1 MSAISDIFDALN
13 TMAATALPTH
23 AQLLN
28 PYFLE
33 SDSQISLSAAYGIK
47 FGLGVNIL
55 GNENSGQEQRSRDLL
70 IVLTRRKFATKGN
83 ITERK
88 SVEKQLFEDLTA
100 VLDAVAATPKL
111 GVMAVQRTLYVSDT
125 GVQFLPLGGDRVDIY
140 YLEATLTVEYENEV
154 QLCT

>member
-13 TMAATALPTH
+13 TTVATALPTH

-47 FGLGVNIL
+47 LGLGVNVF
-55 GNENSGQEQRSRDLL
+55 GNENSGQEQRSRELL
-70 IVLTRRKFATKGN
+70 VVLTRRKFATKGN
-83 ITERK
+83 IPERK
-88 SVEKQLFEDLTA
+88 SVEKQLFEDLTL

-111 GVMAVQRTLYVSDT
+111 GVMAVQRTYYVSDT